1 MFVEGGDTKKK
12 FLQEGEILFR
22 DGEPGNAA
30 FIVESGCVGIFKLVD
45 GEEVELATLSPGELF
60 GEMAIIDGSRRM
72 ANAVAKEETVV
83 VEIPA
88 KTLESKLAKSDP
100 FLRAIMKIL
109 VNSLRSVHQA
119 YMRRARSLTDYM
131 NAIQYHIQGFRLYLT
146 RLEEDEMTK
155 AGLQKLEQIDKL
167 VEELRH
173 VVALDRLANLLVV
186 GEVPVPLG
194 VLLAAKVQARD

>member
-1 MFVEGGDTKKK
+1 MFVEGGGTKKK
-12 FLQEGEILFR
+12 FLQEGEILFK

-45 GEEVELATLSPGELF
+45 GEEVELATLNPGELF

-72 ANAVAKEETVV
+72 ANAVAKEQTVV

-88 KTLESKLAKSDP
+88 KTLETKLAKADP

-146 RLEEDEMTK
+146 RLDEDEMTK

-173 VVALDRLANLLVV
+173 DFNTHPDKRNN
-186 GEVPVPLG
+186 
-194 VLLAAKVQARD
+194 VLREDDVER

>member
-12 FLQEGEILFR
+12 FLQKGEILFR

-173 VVALDRLANLLVV
+173 DFKTHPDKRNNVLREDDVDR
-186 GEVPVPLG
+186 
-194 VLLAAKVQARD
+194 

>member
-1 MFVEGGDTKKK
+1 MFVEGGGTKKK
-12 FLQEGEILFR
+12 FLQEGEILFK

-45 GEEVELATLSPGELF
+45 GEEVELATLNPGELF

-72 ANAVAKEETVV
+72 ANAVAKEQTVV

-88 KTLESKLAKSDP
+88 KTLEAKLAKSDP

-146 RLEEDEMTK
+146 RLDEDEMTK

-173 VVALDRLANLLVV
+173 DFKTHPDKRNNVLREDDVDR
-186 GEVPVPLG
+186 
-194 VLLAAKVQARD
+194 